1 MVEKI
6 KDYFQFNKK
15 ERNGILLLS
24 FILFFLILFYQFS
37 YLLKTETKTDFSDFE
52 KALSE
57 LEYANEAPQIKEKKS
72 FFSFNPNTLNDDGW
86 LALGLSE
93 GKLKVLRNYQKSG
106 GYFKQKEDLQRCYA
120 FGDAFYN
127 TIKEYVSIPEID
139 EPESKIPQQT
149 TITQIIEINQADSL
163 ELISIKG
170 IGPFYAKQI
179 LKYRNELGGFY
190 SYNQYSE
197 IWGLENLDIEK
208 FKQQT
213 IIDTLYISKINVNT
227 IELEQLK
234 THPYLNYKQAK
245 MIVNYRIQHGDF
257 KQVKDIQKIRPI
269 SQEIFRKI
277 APYLQTHD

>member
-1 MVEKI
+1 M
-6 KDYFQFNKK
+6 
-15 ERNGILLLS
+15 
-24 FILFFLILFYQFS
+24 
-37 YLLKTETKTDFSDFE
+37 
-52 KALSE
+52 
-57 LEYANEAPQIKEKKS
+57 
-72 FFSFNPNTLNDDGW
+72 
-86 LALGLSE
+86 
-93 GKLKVLRNYQKSG
+93 
-106 GYFKQKEDLQRCYA
+106 
-120 FGDAFYN
+120 
-127 TIKEYVSIPEID
+127 SIPEID